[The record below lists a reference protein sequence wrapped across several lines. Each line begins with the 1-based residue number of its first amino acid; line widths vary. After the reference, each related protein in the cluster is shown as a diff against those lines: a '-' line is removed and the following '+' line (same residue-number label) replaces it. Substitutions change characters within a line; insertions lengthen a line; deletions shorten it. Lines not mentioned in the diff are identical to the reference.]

1 MPIYEYLCEACG
13 RRFDH
18 LILSP
23 HQRPTEIAC
32 PRCRSGQVRRLFS
45 APAIHT
51 AGEGGDRK
59 EAAEETPPPKP
70 PVFGRK
76 ELHEILKRRESEE

>member
-13 RRFDH
+13 ARFDQ
-18 LILSP
+18 LFLSF
-23 HQRPTEIAC
+23 HQIPSDLTC
-32 PRCRSGQVRRLFS
+32 PQCRSAQVRRLFS

-51 AGEGGDRK
+51 AGEGGGRQ
-59 EAAEETPPPKP
+59 EAEETPPPKP

-76 ELHEILKRRESEE
+76 ELNEILKRRESEE